1 MRAVASSVAM
11 SAAAQRFLDAEE
23 VLDQLARRQMLI
35 VSGKG
40 GVGRTTIAALFGLAL
55 ARRGRN
61 VLVAT
66 VGLDDRLAWMLGQD
80 KLAEEPTPVVRGLSI
95 QRVVTHVCVREYG
108 AMMIKS
114 QRIAKAV
121 FDNKLMRR
129 LLNAVPGLDDYA
141 VLGKLWH
148 EACRARSY
156 DTVIFDGPATGH
168 LRYTLGVPRAILR
181 AVPVGQLTNEAKA
194 MRDALEDPQKVQA
207 VLVGLPARWPLT
219 EMAEL
224 ATSLREELNI
234 SIGTTIVN
242 GVWPGD
248 IPQIPEPSASEDPDG
263 AIAKMLQATNT
274 IAAQGGRH
282 RANVEQLLRE
292 LPKQN
297 PPPAMVLPWAFEGLT
312 SLPQMQAA
320 LDRFDLVGQ

>member
-1 MRAVASSVAM
+1 M
-11 SAAAQRFLDAEE
+11 SAAEHRHFDAEG
-23 VLDQLARRQMLI
+23 VLDHLSTRQLLI

-40 GVGRTTIAALFGLAL
+40 GVGRTTVAALLGIAL

-66 VGLDDRLAWMLGQD
+66 VGHDDRLAWMLGQES
-80 KLAEEPTPVVRGLSI
+80 LAEVPTPVVRGLSI

-114 QRIAKAV
+114 QRIARAV

-148 EACRARSY
+148 EACRARSF

-181 AVPVGQLTNEAKA
+181 AVPVGQLTNEANAMKA
-194 MRDALEDPQKVQA
+194 ALEDAAKVQA

-224 ATSLREELNI
+224 AASLREELHI
-234 SIGTTIVN
+234 DIGAMIVN
-242 GVWPGD
+242 GVWPENVPH
-248 IPQIPEPSASEDPDG
+248 IALPSREQDPDG
-263 AIAKMLQATNT
+263 AIAKMLEVTNT
-274 IAAQGGRH
+274 VAAQGQRH
-282 RANVEQLLRE
+282 RRNVEQLMAELRDR
-292 LPKQN
+292 N
-297 PPPAMVLPWAFEGLT
+297 PPPTLELAWAFAGLT
-312 SLPQMQAA
+312 GLRDMQAA
-320 LDRFDLVGQ
+320 LDRFVLVGN